1 MSQPPAGPAS
11 LAPQAGSPAGP
22 SGTAGDLRRPALAVA
37 ILAVLVLLARSLHQV
52 LMLAEGAASAM
63 YYIVQ
68 AFYLVTGPLSVL
80 LAAAVIWL
88 LQSARRPTGRIG
100 LRPLLAFALLVI
112 LELLA
117 PVRTVV
123 FGVLDLVPVMSG
135 APGSM
140 SPVVSALSLLGDLAL
155 TLAIG
160 IIGVL
165 VLVRPSA
172 DRREVRIPVTPG
184 VLVVALLV
192 LAVAS
197 LALIPITGLADSTLG
212 HSSTAGSLIGT
223 GMGTL
228 ESLAQALL
236 VPVAGLLVAV
246 TTGRP
251 RLLAWVALGV
261 SWLSWIAVSLTI
273 RMMIFQL
280 MASPGVA
287 SAEVW
292 SLLRGVVQGLGAF
305 GAAVIAVL
313 LLVLLLHRRESS
325 CAPDG
330 DQSAPSLA
338 PPPIH

>member
-11 LAPQAGSPAGP
+11 LAPQVDFPVGP
-22 SGTAGDLRRPALAVA
+22 SATAGDLRRPALAVT

-88 LQSARRPTGRIG
+88 LQRARRPNGHIG

-117 PVRTVV
+117 PVWTAV

-140 SPVVSALSLLGDLAL
+140 STVVSALSLLGDLAL

-160 IIGVL
+160 IIGAL
-165 VLVRPSA
+165 VLVQPSA
-172 DRREVRIPVTPG
+172 DRREIRIPLTPG
-184 VLVVALLV
+184 VLVVVLLV
-192 LAVAS
+192 LAVVS
-197 LALIPITGLADSTLG
+197 LTLIPITGLVNSTLG
-212 HSSTAGSLIGT
+212 YSSTAGSLIGT
-223 GMGTL
+223 GVGTL
-228 ESLAQALL
+228 ASLAQALL

-246 TTGRP
+246 TTGRL

-261 SWLSWIAVSLTI
+261 TWLSWIAVSLTI
-273 RMMIFQL
+273 RIMIFQL

-292 SLLRGVVQGLGAF
+292 GLLRGIVQGLGAF
-305 GAAVIAVL
+305 GVAVIAVL
-313 LLVLLLHRRESS
+313 LLVLLLRRRGSS
-325 CAPDG
+325 STPDG
-330 DQSAPSLA
+330 NQSAHSLA